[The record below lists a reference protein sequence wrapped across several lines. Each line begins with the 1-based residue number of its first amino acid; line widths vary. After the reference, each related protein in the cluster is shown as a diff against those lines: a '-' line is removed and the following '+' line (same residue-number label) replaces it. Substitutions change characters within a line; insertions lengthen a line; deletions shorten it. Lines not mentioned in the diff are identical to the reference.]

1 MLRKD
6 KKFRIKAEVSFQGS
20 VLISVGGCV
29 LATKVCFL
37 DIFQFQLILFPSL
50 ISSIV

>member
-6 KKFRIKAEVSFQGS
+6 KISEHKLQFLFLGS

-37 DIFQFQLILFPSL
+37 DKFWF
-50 ISSIV
+50 